1 MSAPRPPLHVVR
13 MPSADPKADNS
24 DTQLGALV
32 HAAHASQSTTPS
44 GAFGRLT
51 ESEAVDIL
59 RAIGAGEVD
68 AFVVDDSA
76 GEQQIF
82 TLTSADRPYRMFVE
96 NMRDGAATMSSDGI
110 ILYANRRLA
119 QLLSLPPEVIVGL
132 PLAAFIVDDAPSSP
146 KELLGAGALGATLE
160 VELRGGG
167 RPVAVLAGS
176 SPLEIDGDQLICVT
190 FADLSVHKE
199 QEREIARLA
208 QGQANRL
215 SELQAAQEALTWQA
229 THDPLTGLPNRGLLV
244 DRVDQ
249 ALARSKRAS
258 QLVAVLFLDLDGFKQ
273 VNDTQGH
280 SAGDDVLRNVAASLV
295 GTLRAVDTV
304 ARIGGDEFI
313 VLAPDLT
320 SAADAGE
327 LAARLLT
334 VLDRISISASVGMAL
349 TDGTGATAEALLA
362 EADAAMYHA
371 KSVGGRR
378 IEVFDEHLERR
389 LQGRTAAQK
398 LLEAALENERVV
410 AYYQPI
416 VDVASGATTGYEAL
430 ARIQENNGALVAP
443 CTFVPA
449 AEENGLITPLGTR
462 MLDLAC
468 GEASRWPTEPAAGRP
483 RSIAINLSA
492 RQFESGDLTDVVR
505 TALERTGLDPRRLH
519 LELTETALMDLS
531 PGFLRQLEQLR
542 DLGAQVGLDD
552 FGTGYASLTHLR
564 RLPLDFVK
572 IDRSFVAG
580 LGGDGDDDRIV
591 GAVIDLAASLTLRS
605 IAEGVET
612 PDQLRRLQV
621 MGCDQA
627 QGYLFARPLPPEQ
640 LAIAVPR
647 RES

>member
-13 MPSADPKADNS
+13 VPSADPNADKS
-24 DTQLGALV
+24 DTDLGALV
-32 HAAHASQSTTPS
+32 HDAHAPQSTTPS

-76 GEQQIF
+76 GGQQIF

-119 QLLSLPPEVIVGL
+119 QLLSLPPEAIVGL
-132 PLAAFIVDDAPSSP
+132 PLAAFIVGDAPSSP

-176 SPLEIDGDQLICVT
+176 SPLEIDGDQLVCVT

-258 QLVAVLFLDLDGFKQ
+258 QFVAVLFLDLDGFKQ
-273 VNDTQGH
+273 VNDSQGH
-280 SAGDDVLRNVAASLV
+280 SAGDDLLRNVAASLV
-295 GTLRAVDTV
+295 QTLRAVDTV

-313 VLAPDLT
+313 ILAPDLA

-334 VLDRISISASVGMAL
+334 VLDRINISASVGMAL

-443 CTFVPA
+443 GTFVPA

-483 RSIAINLSA
+483 RSVAINLSA

-612 PDQLRRLQV
+612 PDQLRRLEV

-627 QGYLFARPLPPEQ
+627 QGYFFARPLPSEQ